1 MKLKDSSICRSC
13 VERRRRRRKSNP
25 QRIYIYKD
33 ISPIDFATQTLAIH
47 YNYMHLLKYTRSELY
62 RIDIGN

>member
-13 VERRRRRRKSNP
+13 VERRRKSNL
-25 QRIYIYKD
+25 QRIHIYKD